1 MVREELELEALR
13 AFIAYRRK
21 RKQYFDE
28 YSKVASDLVIAR
40 KNNILV
46 VHDREDYFDSYVYIV
61 AAKTPEKAAR
71 LANFIKKMREVFEV
85 VNVSEILERAIG
97 DHEYEFQDD
106 ENEYVFYYE

>member
-13 AFIAYRRK
+13 AFINYRRK

-28 YSKVASDLVIAR
+28 YTKVASDLTIAR
-40 KNNILV
+40 KGNVLV
-46 VHDREDYFDSYVYIV
+46 VHDRGDYMESYVYIV
-61 AAKTPEKAAR
+61 ATRSSDKAIR
-71 LANFIKKMREVFEV
+71 LANFIKKMREVFDP

-106 ENEYVFYYE
+106 ENAYVFYYE